1 MTKTIMTVREVAEFF
16 GVSVSTVWR
25 WAAEGTIS
33 KPIKVGG
40 STRWRRSEIEAITDH
55 EAA

>member
-16 GVSVSTVWR
+16 GVSVSTIWR